1 MKQFVIVM
9 LMLFALPL
17 YAADITA
24 TITGFENNEGQL
36 RFSMFS
42 KSRQALFPME
52 TGEAEY
58 VSNAEI
64 HNGKAIITIKD
75 VPPGEYAVFVYHD
88 SNGNNDMDHH
98 WYGPPIEAFGYYKL
112 FQVRLMPPNFD
123 DVSFRVSD
131 SDVKIRIPLQI
142 Y

>member
-1 MKQFVIVM
+1 MKQFVFVM
-9 LMLFALPL
+9 LVLFALPL

-24 TITGFENNEGQL
+24 TITGFENSEGRLQ
-36 RFSMFS
+36 FSMFP
-42 KSRQALFPME
+42 KSQQALFPME

-64 HNGKAIITIKD
+64 HNGEAIITIKD

-88 SNGNNDMDHH
+88 SNGNNDMDHQ
-98 WYGPPIEAFGYYKL
+98 WYGPPIEAFGYYIPFK
-112 FQVRLMPPNFD
+112 VRLMPPDFG

-131 SDVKIRIPLQI
+131 PVMKIRIPLQSF
-142 Y
+142 